1 MTNIHARRPLSVA
14 SVAPDLKGHA
24 PAPLFRPPETRF
36 PSTQLGQNEPS
47 PELPA
52 ELRTSLS
59 IQMTALILVGLV
71 AFACGERW
79 LSTASAIGLLALLAI
94 RRMLSTGR
102 FGIWLG
108 ALIGTVVAII
118 AFAALTLLSP
128 LEQTGVIV
136 AGFGLLLLQL
146 HYMIA
151 LLAPATRRF
160 FLQQRTTFFG

>member
-1 MTNIHARRPLSVA
+1 MTNIHARRSLSVA

-36 PSTQLGQNEPS
+36 PSPQLGQNEPS
-47 PELPA
+47 AELPA

-59 IQMTALILVGLV
+59 IQMTALILEELV

-79 LSTASAIGLLALLAI
+79 LSMASAIGLLAI